1 MSERNFRKTELETEI
16 SNIVIASIGLT
27 LVLTVA
33 AMAAVFAVN
42 NQFSALDRKFEATDC
57 RICFCSI
64 LLSVLGNRAANER
77 SEMVEKRW
85 PTPLLLENPNWFASD
100 WCVSEIW

>member
-1 MSERNFRKTELETEI
+1 MSERNFRKAELETEI
-16 SNIVIASIGLT
+16 SNNVIASIGLT

-42 NQFSALDRKFEATDC
+42 NQFSTLERKFEATSC
-57 RICFCSI
+57 RICFYSM

-85 PTPLLLENPNWFASD
+85 RTPLFLENAN
-100 WCVSEIW
+100 